1 MGDVSKRDPL
11 QYLSF
16 AILLE
21 RRGHG
26 RNWVPLVVV
35 LLRFPLGTNWRG
47 VFLVALIGHGN
58 GEIHCWIVESQ
69 KHDEREREREIEHPC
84 SCRWHSMCWEMGYLH
99 IVDGKCLFFGNV
111 FENGVEEGEWKRRR
125 VWKKLRI
132 FIFNRG
138 GFFCFVFLELE
149 FGIWWW
155 RFLLIVEGEK
165 EKAWKQKKMGG
176 TGVRTRGRCWKIF
189 KVGKR
194 GGKEGVKGKIEK
206 VAVNKTVK
214 IFAGMVSV
222 WNSSLG
228 AKTVKLWGGEWKE
241 PKNDWPKLGLSAHF
255 FNLYGFFF

>member
-1 MGDVSKRDPL
+1 MGSVCFLGMCLKM
-11 QYLSF
+11 
-16 AILLE
+16 E
-21 RRGHG
+21 WRRE
-26 RNWVPLVVV
+26 N
-35 LLRFPLGTNWRG
+35 
-47 VFLVALIGHGN
+47 
-58 GEIHCWIVESQ
+58 
-69 KHDEREREREIEHPC
+69 EREGGCEKN
-84 SCRWHSMCWEMGYLH
+84 WEFSFSTVEGSF
-99 IVDGKCLFFGNV
+99 VLFFWSWN
-111 FENGVEEGEWKRRR
+111 
-125 VWKKLRI
+125 
-132 FIFNRG
+132 
-138 GFFCFVFLELE
+138 LE

-194 GGKEGVKGKIEK
+194 GGKEGVKGRIEK

-214 IFAGMVSV
+214 IFAGLVSV